1 MRRGRRKNATPFRSA
16 ACHAPRLRHWHGC
29 PTLTRQAIVAARPAS
44 PGSAR
49 PGAPSYLI
57 FFPLSCSSPGDRP
70 ASPIFA
76 DIPQTSA
83 SLPGGGSLS
92 GVRPKELEPGG
103 VDTAAQVG
111 LLQESSRSRKALK
124 DGCGHGRPSRTC
136 ASAYLRSLRCACA
149 FCGQAAGSTAVATR
163 CGHATVWAWRSES
176 LPCSPPDDTDLSVQ
190 DAIAGG
196 HAVTIQTGPC

>member
-1 MRRGRRKNATPFRSA
+1 MRRRRRKNATPFRSA

-124 DGCGHGRPSRTC
+124 GRVWPWAAITDLRQRLFALTALRLRLFRGRP
-136 ASAYLRSLRCACA
+136 
-149 FCGQAAGSTAVATR
+149 QAR
-163 CGHATVWAWRSES
+163 PLS
-176 LPCSPPDDTDLSVQ
+176 LPGAAMRPYGLGDRSRCRALPRMTPIYPYRTR
-190 DAIAGG
+190 
-196 HAVTIQTGPC
+196 